1 MAYVAPTVRSVGDA
15 VTAADYNILVNNDI
29 NLRALANV
37 QSVILTTPVT
47 IQATTAAYTFY
58 DFTGLSVSI
67 TPTSNTSKI
76 LVTCNVFAAT
86 AASTNTFYRLV
97 RDSTAIGVG
106 TGSLGSR
113 TAVTAENQQQISDTN
128 SVGSLSFSVYD
139 SPATTSA
146 TTYKIQIAHNGG
158 TAAIYGNRTWADVDA
173 GYTGRGASSI
183 IVQEIPA

>member
-1 MAYVAPTVRSVGDA
+1 MAYVTPGTVAAGDVA
-15 VTAADYNILVNNDI
+15 TAAAWNVLVGNDI
-29 NLRALANV
+29 SLRALANV

-47 IQATTAAYTFY
+47 IQATTVAYTYY

-67 TPTSNTSKI
+67 TPTSDTSKI

-86 AASTNTFYRLV
+86 PANTNTFYRLV

-113 TAVTAENQQQISDTN
+113 TAVTAENQQQVADTN

-146 TTYKIQIAHNGG
+146 TTYKIQIAQNGG
-158 TAAIYGNRTWADVDA
+158 TGAIYGNRTWADVNA